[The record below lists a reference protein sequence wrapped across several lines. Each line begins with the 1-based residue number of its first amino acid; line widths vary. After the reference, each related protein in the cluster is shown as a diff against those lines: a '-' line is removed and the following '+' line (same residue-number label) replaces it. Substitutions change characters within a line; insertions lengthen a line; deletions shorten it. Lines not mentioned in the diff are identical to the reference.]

1 MKFIHL
7 SDLHLGKR
15 VNEYS
20 MLEDQEYILK
30 KIINI
35 VDAEKPAGVIIAGD
49 VYDKSVPAAEAVQ
62 LFDNFLVQLAK
73 RKLEVFVISG
83 NHDSP
88 ERIAFGSRIMDASGI
103 HMSPVY
109 NGKIVPFSMQ
119 DEYGTVDVYMLPFI
133 KPAHV
138 RRFCDDEI
146 TTYTD
151 AINSVISKLS
161 INHGNRNIL
170 VTHQFVT
177 GSLRS
182 ESEEISV
189 GGSDNVD
196 AYVFDPF
203 DYVALGHIHSPQN
216 CGAEHIRYCGTPL
229 KYSFSEAKDR
239 KSVTVIE
246 LAEKVLANI
255 QAKVGDLDTLEK
267 RYTWLKALSNTA
279 NGNISGK
286 EKVMLE
292 TYIQMTYFDRIIARA
307 NTRFMIMS
315 GGQYELKR
323 RKEAENNRSQ
333 SGLDLDVIDHYN
345 GTERSVKTLSG
356 GESFKASLSLAL
368 GLSDE
373 IQASAGGVKL
383 DTMFVDEGF
392 GSLDDESI
400 DQAMKA
406 LLSLVDGNRLVGIIS
421 HVADLKNRID
431 KQIVV
436 TKEKSGGS
444 KANIVT

>member
-35 VDAEKPAGVIIAGD
+35 VDAEKPDGVIIAGD

-177 GSLRS
+177 GSSRS

-203 DYVALGHIHSPQN
+203 DYVALGHIHGKQYI
-216 CGAEHIRYCGTPL
+216 GRETVRYCGTLL
-229 KYSFSEAKDR
+229 KYSFSEKNHV
-239 KSVTVIE
+239 KSVTVVDIK
-246 LAEKVLANI
+246 EK
-255 QAKVGDLDTLEK
+255 
-267 RYTWLKALSNTA
+267 
-279 NGNISGK
+279 GNIDIR
-286 EKVMLE
+286 EVMLTPKHDLRE
-292 TYIQMTYFDRIIARA
+292 IKG
-307 NTRFMIMS
+307 S
-315 GGQYELKR
+315 YEDITN
-323 RKEAENNRSQ
+323 RKNYEGTNVDDYVHIVLTDEE
-333 SGLDLDVIDHYN
+333 DVIDAIGKLRTIYPN
-345 GTERSVKTLSG
+345 IMKLSYDNKRTRENNVLTE
-356 GESFKASLSLAL
+356 
-368 GLSDE
+368 
-373 IQASAGGVKL
+373 AGAI
-383 DTMFVDEGF
+383 E
-392 GSLDDESI
+392 
-400 DQAMKA
+400 
-406 LLSLVDGNRLVGIIS
+406 
-421 HVADLKNRID
+421 
-431 KQIVV
+431 
-436 TKEKSGGS
+436 EKSPLELFEDFYSMQNNVSMSPWQTDYVKELIEEIWG
-444 KANIVT
+444 N